1 LFLSVH
7 FSFPSAMKSV
17 LMASSVAFASAHF
30 IESCSTDAA
39 HVQNLQITVSPD
51 DHQMG
56 EDVTIIAEG
65 DIAKAIHGGSV
76 ALGIKLGGVDLY
88 NLDIPFSSNLEGVA
102 GHVKVTVGPL
112 KYPTLPGIDVTS
124 LQIVAR
130 IVDQDAE
137 EFACLIV
144 NGPTLSNDK
153 LQLEAPLEEEA
164 KQGRPVFADCSDSTS
179 HLKNFHIEGHLH
191 KGILNQ
197 DLTVTTGGDLE
208 KAVSAGTV
216 DVSLGV
222 LGIKVDASVP
232 FAIEPSVPTFTGTEF
247 TVGPIRMPRIPGIK
261 VTGSV
266 KVADQDDE
274 SLACVTFNLPIAE
287 EEAVTV

>member
-1 LFLSVH
+1 LFLSDH
-7 FSFPSAMKSV
+7 FFPSAMKSV

-30 IESCSTDAA
+30 IESCGTDAA

-51 DHQMG
+51 DHQLG

-76 ALGIKLGGVDLY
+76 ALGIKLGGLDLY

-112 KYPTLPGIDVTS
+112 KYPTLPGIDAS
-124 LQIVAR
+124 ALQIVAR

-137 EFACLIV
+137 EFACLLV

-164 KQGRPVFADCSDSTS
+164 TQGRPPVFADCSDSTS

-216 DVSLGV
+216 DVSVGV